1 MLFPRSTCVATGHL
15 RLQAFVGSLACDRKE
30 GGAVMTNARDVAT
43 SRQAGADGPGTK
55 PSVLIVEDDTLVG
68 MGLKAHLE
76 RLGHSVVGQA
86 ATASEALALYR
97 EHAPDVVL
105 LDIRLNGD
113 DGIEVARQL
122 LRERRVPMVIVS
134 AYSDRELIER
144 AGAAGLFGYLIKPVN
159 AEALMPPIVVAGR
172 RFNEQERLTAEKRE
186 LEQTL
191 ETRKLVER
199 AKGIFMKRLGLEEPE
214 AHKRLQQESQKR
226 RISIGELAK
235 RIIES
240 EEMLGGS

>member
-1 MLFPRSTCVATGHL
+1 
-15 RLQAFVGSLACDRKE
+15 
-30 GGAVMTNARDVAT
+30 MTNARDAGPVRPNSPEGAT
-43 SRQAGADGPGTK
+43 NGGGKPAGAK

-86 ATASEALALYR
+86 STGTEAMAMYR
-97 EHAPDVVL
+97 EHVPDVVL

-122 LRERRVPMVIVS
+122 LRERRSPMVIVS

-144 AGAAGLFGYLIKPVN
+144 AGTAGVFGYLIKPVN
-159 AEALMPPIVVAGR
+159 GEALQAQIEVAVR
-172 RFNEQERLTAEKRE
+172 RFDEQERLAAEKRE

-199 AKGIFMKRLGLEEPE
+199 AKGIFMKRLTLEESE

-240 EEMLGGS
+240 EEMLGG